1 LVRNRQIFAQGITMK
16 SVLIVD
22 DHPVV
27 RAAVNIVLEKEG
39 FKRIYE
45 ASSVGEALSIL
56 REHAVDLVI
65 LDLVMPGGDGL
76 ELLDRIRTSDWSCLV
91 LVFTSLDPLFFQERC
106 MRAGA
111 MAYVAKTNDLNQLQK
126 AVHAV
131 MTGYTY
137 FTRLPSVSQDP
148 RQRSEKEMIDKL
160 SNRELTILQY
170 LARGTSN
177 KAIAEL
183 MHLSHK
189 TVSTYKTRLI
199 EKLGVNAAVHLRDF
213 AKRNRLI

>member
-1 LVRNRQIFAQGITMK
+1 MK
-16 SVLIVD
+16 KVLLVD

-27 RAAVNIVLEKEG
+27 RAAVRLVLELEG
-39 FKRIYE
+39 FKRISE
-45 ASSVGEALSIL
+45 ASSGSEAISLL
-56 REHAVDLVI
+56 HEHSFNLVV

-76 ELLDRIRTSDWSCLV
+76 ELLERIRASDWSCLV

-111 MAYVAKTNDLNQLQK
+111 MAYVAKTNDLSQLHK

-137 FTRLPSVSQDP
+137 FARLPSGSQDAQ
-148 RQRSEKEMIDKL
+148 QRSEKQMIDKL

-170 LARGTSN
+170 LARGRSN

-213 AKRNRLI
+213 AKRNHLI

>member
-1 LVRNRQIFAQGITMK
+1 MK

-27 RAAVNIVLEKEG
+27 CAAVTLVLEQEG
-39 FKRIYE
+39 FKRILE
-45 ASSVGEALSIL
+45 AASVGEALSIL
-56 REHAVDLVI
+56 REHTVDLVI
-65 LDLVMPGGDGL
+65 LDLVMPGGNGL
-76 ELLDRIRTSDWSCLV
+76 DLLERIRGNQWKCVV

-111 MAYVAKTNDLNQLQK
+111 LAYVSKTNNLSQLHK
-126 AVHAV
+126 AVQAV
-131 MTGYTY
+131 MAGYTY
-137 FTRLPSVSQDP
+137 FMQLSAVSLDTVQHSE
-148 RQRSEKEMIDKL
+148 RQMIENL

-170 LARGTSN
+170 LARGIKN
-177 KAIAEL
+177 KEIAEL

-199 EKLGVNAAVHLRDF
+199 EKLRLNSAVHLRDF
-213 AKRNRLI
+213 AIRNHLI

>member
-1 LVRNRQIFAQGITMK
+1 MK

-27 RAAVNIVLEKEG
+27 RAAVKIVLEKEG
-39 FKRIYE
+39 FKRIHE
-45 ASSVGEALSIL
+45 AASGSEALSML
-56 REHAVDLVI
+56 REHSPSLVV
-65 LDLVMPGGDGL
+65 LDLVMPEGDGL
-76 ELLDRIRTSDWSCLV
+76 ELLDRIRTGDWSCQV

-111 MAYVAKTNDLNQLQK
+111 MAYVSKTNVLSQLQK

-137 FTRLPSVSQDP
+137 FARLPSGSQNP
-148 RQRSEKEMIDKL
+148 LQRSEKQMIDNL

-170 LARGTSN
+170 LARGMAN
-177 KAIAEL
+177 KAIGEL
-183 MHLSHK
+183 MYLSHK

-199 EKLGVNAAVHLRDF
+199 DKTGVKAAVHLRDF

>member
-1 LVRNRQIFAQGITMK
+1 MK
-16 SVLIVD
+16 SEPSVLVGD

-27 RAAVNIVLEKEG
+27 RAAVKIVLKEEG
-39 FKRIYE
+39 FKHIYE
-45 ASSVGEALSIL
+45 ASGGDEVLSIV
-56 REHAVDLVI
+56 RDRSPDLVV

-76 ELLDRIRTSDWSCLV
+76 DVLARIKASEVPCRV
-91 LVFTSLDPLFFQERC
+91 LVFTAQEPMIYQDRC

-111 MAYVAKTNDLNQLQK
+111 AAYVAKTNDLQHLHK

-131 MTGYTY
+131 MAGYTY
-137 FTRLPSVSQDP
+137 FAQLPGTSVALNTLQL
-148 RQRSEKEMIDKL
+148 SEKQMIDTL
-160 SNRELTILQY
+160 SDRELAIFQH

-177 KAIAEL
+177 KVIADI

-199 EKLGVNAAVHLRDF
+199 EKLNVEASVHLRDF
-213 AKRNRLI
+213 AKRNHLI

>member
-1 LVRNRQIFAQGITMK
+1 MK
-16 SVLIVD
+16 SALIVD

-27 RAAVNIVLEKEG
+27 RTAVKIVLVNEG
-39 FKRIYE
+39 FERIYE
-45 ASSVGEALSIL
+45 ASSGSEALSMI
-56 REHAVDLVI
+56 REHSPTLVV
-65 LDLVMPGGDGL
+65 LDLVMSEGDGL
-76 ELLDRIRTSDWSCLV
+76 DLLERIKASDLSCLV

-111 MAYVAKTNDLNQLQK
+111 MAYVAKTRSLQQLQK

-131 MTGYTY
+131 MAGYA
-137 FTRLPSVSQDP
+137 FFAWLPVGSQDP

-160 SNRELTILQY
+160 SNRELTILRY
-170 LARGTSN
+170 LAQGMSN

-213 AKRNRLI
+213 AKRNKLI

>member
-1 LVRNRQIFAQGITMK
+1 MK

-27 RAAVNIVLEKEG
+27 CAAVKMVLEREG
-39 FKRIYE
+39 FKLIYE
-45 ASSVGEALSIL
+45 AASVGEALVIL
-56 REHAVDLVI
+56 REHNVDLVI
-65 LDLVMPGGDGL
+65 LDLVMPGGNGL
-76 ELLDRIRTSDWSCLV
+76 DVLERIKVSNLACRV

-111 MAYVAKTNDLNQLQK
+111 LAYVAKTNDLSQLHK
-126 AVHAV
+126 AIHALIA
-131 MTGYTY
+131 GYTY
-137 FTRLPSVSQDP
+137 FAQLPSASMDALSQ
-148 RQRSEKEMIDKL
+148 SEKQMIDKL

-170 LARGTSN
+170 LARGTTN
-177 KAIAEL
+177 KAIAEA

-199 EKLGVNAAVHLRDF
+199 EKLGVKAAVHLRDF
-213 AKRNRLI
+213 AIRNHLI

>member
-1 LVRNRQIFAQGITMK
+1 MK

-27 RAAVNIVLEKEG
+27 RAAVKLVVEREG
-39 FKRIYE
+39 FKRIDE

-56 REHAVDLVI
+56 REHTFDLVL
-65 LDLVMPGGDGL
+65 LDLVMPGGNGMDVL
-76 ELLDRIRTSDWSCLV
+76 ERIKVNGWICVV

-106 MRAGA
+106 VRAGA
-111 MAYVAKTNDLNQLQK
+111 LGYVSKTNDLSHLHK
-126 AVHAV
+126 AVQAV
-131 MTGYTY
+131 MARYTY
-137 FTRLPSVSQDP
+137 FAQLPTGSLDP
-148 RQRSEKEMIDKL
+148 LQHNEKQMIDKL

-170 LARGTSN
+170 LARGIKN
-177 KAIAEL
+177 KEIAEF

-199 EKLGVNAAVHLRDF
+199 EKLGLSSAVHLRDF
-213 AKRNRLI
+213 AIRNHLI

>member
-1 LVRNRQIFAQGITMK
+1 MK
-16 SVLIVD
+16 KVLLVD

-27 RAAVNIVLEKEG
+27 RAAVRLVLELEG
-39 FKRIYE
+39 FKRISE
-45 ASSVGEALSIL
+45 ASSGSEAISLL
-56 REHAVDLVI
+56 HEHSFNLVV

-76 ELLDRIRTSDWSCLV
+76 ELLERIRASDWSCLV

-111 MAYVAKTNDLNQLQK
+111 MAYVAKTNDLSQLHK

-137 FTRLPSVSQDP
+137 FARLPSGSQDAQ
-148 RQRSEKEMIDKL
+148 QRSEKQMIDKL

-213 AKRNRLI
+213 AKRNHLI

>member
-1 LVRNRQIFAQGITMK
+1 MK

-22 DHPVV
+22 DHPVI
-27 RAAVNIVLEKEG
+27 RAAVKLVLEQEG
-39 FKRIYE
+39 FKPIHE
-45 ASSVGEALSIL
+45 ASSVGEALSIQ
-56 REHAVDLVI
+56 RDHAVDLMI
-65 LDLVMPGGDGL
+65 LDLVMPGGNGLDLLERVRADGG
-76 ELLDRIRTSDWSCLV
+76 SCAV

-111 MAYVAKTNDLNQLQK
+111 LGYVSKTNSLSQLHK
-126 AVHAV
+126 AVNAL
-131 MTGYTY
+131 TAGYTY
-137 FTRLPSVSQDP
+137 FAHLACGSMDTLQHT
-148 RQRSEKEMIDKL
+148 EKQMIDNL

-170 LARGTSN
+170 LARGLAN
-177 KAIAEL
+177 KAIAEV

-213 AKRNRLI
+213 AIRNHLI

>member
-1 LVRNRQIFAQGITMK
+1 MK

-27 RAAVNIVLEKEG
+27 RAAVKLVLEREG
-39 FKRIYE
+39 FKRIHE
-45 ASSVGEALSIL
+45 ASSVGEASVIL
-56 REHAVDLVI
+56 REHTVDLVI
-65 LDLVMPGGDGL
+65 LDLVMPGGNGL
-76 ELLDRIRTSDWSCLV
+76 DVLERIKASHLSCAV

-111 MAYVAKTNDLNQLQK
+111 LAYVAKTNDLSQLHK
-126 AVHAV
+126 AIHAL
-131 MTGYTY
+131 MAGYTY
-137 FTRLPSVSQDP
+137 FAQLASAAMDALQ
-148 RQRSEKEMIDKL
+148 QSEKQMIDKL

-177 KAIAEL
+177 KAIAEA

-199 EKLGVNAAVHLRDF
+199 DKLGLQAAVHIRDF
-213 AKRNRLI
+213 AKRNCLI

>member
-1 LVRNRQIFAQGITMK
+1 MK
-16 SVLIVD
+16 KALIVD

-27 RAAVNIVLEKEG
+27 SAAVRLVLEWEG
-39 FKRIYE
+39 FKLIYE
-45 ASSVGEALSIL
+45 ASSAGEALSIL
-56 REHAVDLVI
+56 REHTVDLVI

-76 ELLDRIRTSDWSCLV
+76 ELLDRIKANGWLCLV

-111 MAYVAKTNDLNQLQK
+111 MAYVAKTRSLQQLQK

-131 MTGYTY
+131 MAGYT
-137 FTRLPSVSQDP
+137 FFARLPAGSQDP

-160 SNRELTILQY
+160 SNRELTILRY
-170 LARGTSN
+170 LAQGISN

-213 AKRNRLI
+213 AKRNLLISE